1 MQRLFRVLILAS
13 FVVCISPLLAI
24 SQGIQQTPYSAANV
38 VRRSGP
44 SVVPD
49 LTPSNPLGLP
59 GSSLAGSRG
68 SDNISISSG
77 MFQGILPK
85 IPNLQ
90 LGYNYTFGSNIR
102 AGTASVDYLLPFK
115 LGADS
120 TVYGEAH
127 GELQSFSISQPG
139 SPNNSV
145 DLCLGGGYRRMLGNH
160 TMVGLHSFFD
170 TTKLSGVWYSSGSFG
185 VEMAAMVAGHD
196 AIDLLFNWY
205 GQALDASSLNNLG
218 YNPAN
223 GEDGFGNSNFDFQ
236 VGYSHELYNGGPD
249 LRLSFTGYKFDMD
262 SDVYG
267 YYAGAELKS
276 RDGMF
281 VVKYDVGYDN
291 TNQTYQSVA
300 AFMNMGFQLENL
312 IDGKSPF
319 VMPKPVFQS
328 PREMTRVTEAKVN
341 RNWRRTTQSAQ
352 MALLSPQ
359 LGASCIPCGVCNP
372 NAPAD
377 CPLQTVTVMNSTSEQ
392 QTLYMGFL
400 SNCTCDAR
408 CDALGGYTLPS
419 DFNTSET
426 TWTVTSNPLILT
438 TTVAPGAS
446 VSIPFKAKNRR
457 KVSIVISANAQ
468 PWTACAVTMAEF
480 TLGDNWGQ
488 YGGLRD
494 SYDLS
499 LVNGFNLPMEISPSL
514 GDKIQVTAR
523 TANENTLGV
532 YPFACTNCTWGA
544 DNATCKNQPGAWNNP
559 PLVNPTP
566 TTDYPGCKTGGQAK
580 ESNPDVKCQ
589 LSQASIPA
597 YTVTIGP

>member
-1 MQRLFRVLILAS
+1 MHKLFRVLVLAS
-13 FVVCISPLLAI
+13 FVVCISPLLAM
-24 SQGIQQTPYSAANV
+24 SQGIQQTPYSAADV
-38 VRRSGP
+38 LRRSGP

-49 LTPSNPLGLP
+49 LTPSNPMGLP
-59 GSSLAGSRG
+59 GSSLVVPRG
-68 SDNISISSG
+68 SENISISSG

-90 LGYNYTFGSNIR
+90 LGYNYTFGPQLR

-145 DLCLGGGYRRMLGNH
+145 DLCFGGGYRRMLGNH
-160 TMVGLHSFFD
+160 TMIGLHSFFD

-205 GQALDASSLNNLG
+205 GQALDDSSLNNLG

-249 LRLSFTGYKFDMD
+249 LRLSVTGYKFDMG

-281 VVKYDVGYDN
+281 VAKYDVGYDN
-291 TNQTYQSVA
+291 TNQVYQSVA

-312 IDGKSPF
+312 LDGKSPF
-319 VMPKPVFQS
+319 LKPKPVFQS

-341 RNWRRTTQSAQ
+341 RNWRRTTQTAQ
-352 MALLSPQ
+352 LALLS
-359 LGASCIPCGVCNP
+359 
-372 NAPAD
+372 APAPA
-377 CPLQTVTVMNSTSEQ
+377 CSSRCKPQTITIVNQTGKDI
-392 QTLYMGFL
+392 TLYMGFNIDPPGNVQ
-400 SNCTCDAR
+400 S
-408 CDALGGYTLPS
+408 GGYTLPDS
-419 DFNTSET
+419 FPG
-426 TWTVTSNPLILT
+426 WTLVQPPFPGTRPVLT
-438 TTVAPGAS
+438 TTM
-446 VSIPFKAKNRR
+446 K
-457 KVSIVISANAQ
+457 ANATLPVHFPCTQIDRFGHGAHVAFSIDQAPWNGCIDYGGGPQ
-468 PWTACAVTMAEF
+468 PPQTQAEF
-480 TLGDNWGQ
+480 GLCDDWGPT
-488 YGGLRD
+488 YPTPRD
-494 SYDLS
+494 SYDIS
-499 LVNGFNLPMEISPSL
+499 LVNGFDYPVEITTDGAGGYAKAPAATGNSSTPGVYGYGWTCCQTACAPLACTPTPMENHPNVIDCNL
-514 GDKIQVTAR
+514 HQ
-523 TANENTLGV
+523 
-532 YPFACTNCTWGA
+532 
-544 DNATCKNQPGAWNNP
+544 DNGRN
-559 PLVNPTP
+559 
-566 TTDYPGCKTGGQAK
+566 
-580 ESNPDVKCQ
+580 
-589 LSQASIPA
+589 
-597 YTVTIGP
+597 YTVHFDGPLP